1 MLDVKAKITPRKNL
15 VLGEV
20 LPDEITDPLTK
31 FVTKIDRK
39 DYKIIKVKSCSSTVE
54 NEPFEGK
61 TYIVPKHA
69 GFDLNENEDLKEI
82 LVSTDDLI
90 AEIEFQSKK

>member
-1 MLDVKAKITPRKNL
+1 MVNVKAKITPRKNL

-20 LPDEITDPLTK
+20 IPDEIADPITK

-39 DYKIIKVKSCSSTVE
+39 DYKIVKVKACSATVG
-54 NEPFEGK
+54 NELFEGK
-61 TYIVPKHA
+61 TYVVPKHA
-69 GFDLNENEDLKEI
+69 GYNLNENEDLKEI

-90 AEIEFQSKK
+90 AEIEFQSEK